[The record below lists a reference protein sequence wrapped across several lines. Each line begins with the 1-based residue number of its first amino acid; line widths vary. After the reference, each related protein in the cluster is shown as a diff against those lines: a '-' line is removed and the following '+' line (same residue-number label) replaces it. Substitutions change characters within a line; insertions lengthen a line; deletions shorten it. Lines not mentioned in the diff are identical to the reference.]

1 METRTCIKERR
12 SMRKFTEQEVS
23 DEQLHELLEAVR
35 WSPSWANTQC
45 WEVVV
50 IKDQA
55 RKEQLAAML
64 SEKNPATKGVVQAPL
79 VLVICA
85 RLGVAGYEHGENA
98 EHAYAT
104 DKGDWFMFDLGIACQ
119 NICLAA
125 YDMGLG
131 TVHVGHIKHK
141 EIDQWLGLPEDVCS
155 VEIIPVGYPAKQGKA
170 PARKQLEDF
179 VHFEKYGQ
187 KRSD

>member
-1 METRTCIKERR
+1 METRMCIKGRR
-12 SMRKFTEQEVS
+12 SIRKFTEQTIS
-23 DEQLHELLEAVR
+23 DEQLHDLLEAIR

-55 RKEQLAAML
+55 NKEILAKML
-64 SEKNPATKGVVQAPL
+64 SENNPTTKGVLQAPL
-79 VLVICA
+79 VLVLCA
-85 RLGVAGYEHGENA
+85 KLGVSGGGHGS
-98 EHAYAT
+98 HDTPDKMAT
-104 DKGDWFMFDLGIACQ
+104 DKGDWFMFDVGIACQ
-119 NICLAA
+119 NVCLAA

-155 VEIIPVGYPAKQGKA
+155 VEVIPVGYPAKEGKA
-170 PARKQLEDF
+170 PARKQLEEF
-179 VHFEKYGQ
+179 VYFEKYGQ
-187 KRSD
+187 Q

>member
-1 METRTCIKERR
+1 
-12 SMRKFTEQEVS
+12 MRKFTEQEVS

-55 RKEQLAAML
+55 RKEQLAGML
-64 SEKNPATKGVVQAPL
+64 SEKNPSVKAVTQAPL

-85 RLGVAGYEHGENA
+85 KLGVAGYEHGENV
-98 EHAYAT
+98 EHAFAT
-104 DKGDWFMFDLGIACQ
+104 DKGDWFMFDAGIASQ

-131 TVHVGHIKHK
+131 TVHVGQIKHK
-141 EIDQWLGLPEDVCS
+141 EVDQLLGLPEGVCS
-155 VEIIPVGYPAKQGKA
+155 VEVIPVGYPAKEGKA
-170 PARKQLEDF
+170 PGRKPLENF
-179 VHFEKYGQ
+179 VHYEKYGQ
-187 KRSD
+187 GQ

>member
-12 SMRKFTEQEVS
+12 SIRKFTDQAIS
-23 DEQLHELLEAVR
+23 DEQLQELLEAVR

-50 IKDQA
+50 IKDQTD
-55 RKEQLAAML
+55 KEKLSAML
-64 SEKNPATKGVVQAPL
+64 SEKNPSVKAVQQASL
-79 VLVICA
+79 VLVLCA
-85 RLGVAGYEHGENA
+85 KLGVAGYEHGENV
-98 EHAYAT
+98 EHAFAT

-131 TVHVGHIKHK
+131 TVHVGHMNHK
-141 EIDQWLGLPEDVCS
+141 EIDQWLGLPENVCS
-155 VEIIPVGYPAKQGKA
+155 VEVIPVGYPAKEGRA
-170 PARKQLEDF
+170 PARKKLEDF
-179 VHFEKYGQ
+179 VYFEKYNQ
-187 KRSD
+187 K